1 MKPDF
6 ASIMYWAGFLG
17 AILNLKGKTFRL
29 SDTIFLSFTQ
39 TISIG
44 PLTKHVWSVELEI
57 VVNKVSRTIGSIFRN
72 ISPKVNFP
80 KNSASDNFLL
90 PCLIIIQKNSPKVI

>member
-6 ASIMYWAGFLG
+6 ASIMYCAGCPG
-17 AILNLKGKTFRL
+17 TILNLKGKTCCLR
-29 SDTIFLSFTQ
+29 DTIFLSFTQ

-44 PLTKHVWSVELEI
+44 SLTKHVWSVELEI
-57 VVNKVSRTIGSIFRN
+57 VADKVSRTTGSIFRN

-80 KNSASDNFLL
+80 KNFASVNFLR

>member
-17 AILNLKGKTFRL
+17 EILNLKGKTFRL
-29 SDTIFLSFTQ
+29 RDTIFLSFTQ
-39 TISIG
+39 IISIG
-44 PLTKHVWSVELEI
+44 SLTKHVWSVELEI
-57 VVNKVSRTIGSIFRN
+57 VGDKVSRTTVSIFLN
-72 ISPKVNFP
+72 INPNVNFP
-80 KNSASDNFLL
+80 KNLASDNFLR

>member
-6 ASIMYWAGFLG
+6 ASIMYWAGLLG

-57 VVNKVSRTIGSIFRN
+57 VVNKVSRTI
-72 ISPKVNFP
+72 VNR
-80 KNSASDNFLL
+80 K
-90 PCLIIIQKNSPKVI
+90 